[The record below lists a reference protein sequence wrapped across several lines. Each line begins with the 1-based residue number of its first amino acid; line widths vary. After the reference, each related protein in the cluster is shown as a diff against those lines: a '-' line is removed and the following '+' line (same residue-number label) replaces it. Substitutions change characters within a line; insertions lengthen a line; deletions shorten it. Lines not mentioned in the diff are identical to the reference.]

1 MLSFDGIQE
10 GMNRQVN
17 VNSDISRS
25 ETLPAWFYRDS
36 QAFEALKESV
46 FYQSWQWVGDSFDVH
61 LEGHVHP
68 FVLMDGYLTESM
80 LLSRDQQG
88 KLHCLSNV
96 CTHRAN
102 LVAANPGKFRKLICP
117 YHGRKFDLNGHF
129 ESMPEFKEA
138 NDFPRPCEDLHSF
151 ALESFGPLLFAE
163 MGGGIDFKKIVED
176 IEERVGFLP
185 LDQLVHRPTLSKEY
199 LVNAHWALYCDNYLE
214 GFHIPFV
221 HPDLNQ
227 ALDYKNYTDIIGDH
241 YTLQVGYSDE
251 SVDCFDLPEGHIDHG
266 KHVAAYYYWVFPNMM
281 LNFYPWGLSLN
292 IIRPLSPNQT
302 KVIFRTYV
310 LDESKLNSGAGAL
323 LDKVERED
331 ETVVESVHKGLQSRY
346 YPGGRFSPKREKGVH
361 YFHQLLAAYM
371 KGQMTS

>member
-1 MLSFDGIQE
+1 MLSFDGIH
-10 GMNRQVN
+10 GVMSRQVN
-17 VNSDISRS
+17 VNSDIAVS
-25 ETLPAWFYRDS
+25 ETLPAWFYRDA
-36 QAFEALKESV
+36 QVFESLKESV
-46 FYQSWQWVGDSFDVH
+46 FYRSWQWLGDSFDVR

-68 FVLMDGYLTESM
+68 FVLLDGFLTEPM

-88 KLHCLSNV
+88 ELHCLSNV

-102 LVAANPGKFRKLICP
+102 LVADNPGKVRKLVCP

-129 ESMPEFKEA
+129 ESMPEFQEA
-138 NDFPRPCEDLHSF
+138 QHFPRACDDLHAFS
-151 ALESFGPLLFAE
+151 LESFGPLLFAE
-163 MGGGIDFKKIVED
+163 MGGEIDFKGILSD
-176 IEERVGFLP
+176 INERVGFLP
-185 LDQLVHRPTLSKEY
+185 LDQLVYRPTLSKEY

-227 ALDYKNYTDIIGDH
+227 ALDYKNYTDILGDH

-251 SVDCFDLPEGHIDHG
+251 SVDCFDLPESHIDHG
-266 KHVAAYYYWVFPNMM
+266 KYVAAYYYWIFPNMM

-292 IIRPLSPNQT
+292 VVRPLSLNQT

-310 LDESKLNSGAGAL
+310 LDESKLSSGAGAL

-331 ETVVESVHKGLQSRY
+331 ETVVESVHRGLQSRY
-346 YPGGRFSPKREKGVH
+346 YPGGRFSPTREKGVH
-361 YFHQLLAAYM
+361 YFHRLLAEYWQH
-371 KGQMTS
+371 KNN